1 MTDSTTKYL
10 FFTGK
15 VGVGKTSLA
24 CATAVETVDSGKV
37 VLLVSTDPASNL
49 KDVLESP
56 VDENIN
62 QIKGIDRLF
71 AINIDPVN
79 SAEEYR
85 NRVTQPLEGISSK
98 EEIKKIREDL
108 SGACTTEIASFD
120 EFSRFVSGETEGTKF
135 DVIIFDTAPTGHTLR
150 LLELP
155 AAWSSFTEENPD
167 GASCLGPTSA
177 LKSGK
182 ERYHT
187 VVDRLR
193 DASLTS
199 FYIVARADKAS
210 LKEASRT
217 SDELQELGM
226 NNQQLY
232 INGVFKA
239 IDKQDRLANK
249 IEAMSNEQLNSIPNN
264 LKPLLL
270 KTFPLLAYNV
280 LGIEKLR
287 SLFNYELQKSISE
300 NIVSTLEESTEE
312 LAGINE
318 LTEEL
323 CKNQQHGLVMTMGK
337 GGVGK
342 TIAASAIAVLLAKKG
357 FEVLLTTTDPAAHIQ
372 DFIEQLGELPATLT
386 IERIDPKVETQ
397 RYTEK
402 ILEHKGKGQ
411 SEDAKKLILED
422 LKSPCTEEVAVFHAF
437 SKAISMAKRKFVVMD
452 TAPTGH
458 TLLLLD
464 TAGSYHRDIMRNN
477 INSGRLRTPY
487 MSLQDQELSKII
499 LVSLP
504 ETTPMRE
511 AASLQDDLKRAR
523 IKPYA
528 WLINQSLSMLSGI
541 TDPLLKS
548 RANAEIEVVKTIK
561 TEYADRT
568 FGIPFIAEKKLL
580 PALLDEYL
588 SKAII

>member
-15 VGVGKTSLA
+15 GGVGKTSLA
-24 CATAVETVDSGKV
+24 CATAVETADSGKV

-264 LKPLLL
+264 LKPLPL
-270 KTFPLLAYNV
+270 KTFPLLATA
-280 LGIEKLR
+280 IESKFPNLAW
-287 SLFNYELQKSISE
+287 SPKEIS
-300 NIVSTLEESTEE
+300 
-312 LAGINE
+312 
-318 LTEEL
+318 
-323 CKNQQHGLVMTMGK
+323 
-337 GGVGK
+337 VG
-342 TIAASAIAVLLAKKG
+342 
-357 FEVLLTTTDPAAHIQ
+357 D
-372 DFIEQLGELPATLT
+372 
-386 IERIDPKVETQ
+386 R
-397 RYTEK
+397 
-402 ILEHKGKGQ
+402 
-411 SEDAKKLILED
+411 
-422 LKSPCTEEVAVFHAF
+422 
-437 SKAISMAKRKFVVMD
+437 
-452 TAPTGH
+452 
-458 TLLLLD
+458 LLL
-464 TAGSYHRDIMRNN
+464 
-477 INSGRLRTPY
+477 NSG
-487 MSLQDQELSKII
+487 
-499 LVSLP
+499 
-504 ETTPMRE
+504 
-511 AASLQDDLKRAR
+511 
-523 IKPYA
+523 
-528 WLINQSLSMLSGI
+528 
-541 TDPLLKS
+541 
-548 RANAEIEVVKTIK
+548 
-561 TEYADRT
+561 
-568 FGIPFIAEKKLL
+568 
-580 PALLDEYL
+580 
-588 SKAII
+588 